1 MKINTK
7 EKYNNLKRPLIPKS
21 IARKKEKRKIIET
34 FKLRKLIPFIHE
46 KDRTNKPYNKRF
58 NINPSLL
65 GLEYAFNHPRL
76 ANSFYNPNPSMFGL
90 IKHAGEV
97 RQVKKHQR
105 YKKFQMSLKGG
116 VRL

>member
-7 EKYNNLKRPLIPKS
+7 EKYDNLKRPLIPKS

-97 RQVKKHQR
+97 RQVKRSQR
-105 YKKFQMSLKGG
+105 RRVYLRALRG
-116 VRL
+116 